1 MLRRLLRR
9 EGNMGARIARNKVFK
24 RLRDR
29 LQQGSRKRRGGHNA
43 QPIAQARGILNHRIV
58 QLRLGGTIGSS
69 HERERAARAHQLLRQ
84 STRLIRAGVRTVLL
98 AVIFGIFML
107 NAGCRRQQ
115 AVSPQTQAQFL
126 RAQRAQL
133 TQQIRHALHTAGAVT
148 LTRALQTLLSL
159 HQNRRV
165 Q

>member
-1 MLRRLLRR
+1 
-9 EGNMGARIARNKVFK
+9 
-24 RLRDR
+24 
-29 LQQGSRKRRGGHNA
+29 
-43 QPIAQARGILNHRIV
+43 
-58 QLRLGGTIGSS
+58 
-69 HERERAARAHQLLRQ
+69 
-84 STRLIRAGVRTVLL
+84 
-98 AVIFGIFML
+98 ML